1 MLWRY
6 NVQNCVGCVSIDAII
21 KSKMVC
27 VEKAN
32 MGESKG
38 EEEKKEEEEEEEEDG
53 EGDND
58 LAAAGCAGI
67 EAPDKTEGGALM
79 ERGGGAR
86 TGDNPVKTLI
96 SNGFYLNFIFFILMK
111 TRRTVRSKL

>member
-1 MLWRY
+1 MRTFKSAQKSALTNKSSQKSTLKSTFGSSAPIW
-6 NVQNCVGCVSIDAII
+6 QN
-21 KSKMVC
+21 
-27 VEKAN
+27 EK
-32 MGESKG
+32 K
-38 EEEKKEEEEEEEEDG
+38 EEEKEEEEEEEDG

-96 SNGFYLNFIFFILMK
+96 SNGFYLNLIFFILMK
-111 TRRTVRSKL
+111 TRRTARSKL

>member
-1 MLWRY
+1 
-6 NVQNCVGCVSIDAII
+6 
-21 KSKMVC
+21 MVC

-32 MGESKG
+32 MGESK
-38 EEEKKEEEEEEEEDG
+38 EAQNEKKEEEEEEEEDG

-96 SNGFYLNFIFFILMK
+96 SNGFYLNFFILMK